1 MDANRLSRGQQLVE
15 LALKN
20 KEIEDRPLESSQSI
34 SMLNASTFLR
44 IQGETLQN
52 YRQIKEKDLECNESD
67 NFDLDKEF
75 SQHDLDDS
83 TKDPDWGPEKDSNNN
98 DAIDSENDDSDL
110 EQNNVQ
116 SEKSVLEPDNN
127 IIQTDDAGLENTGHT
142 RTKRK
147 KKAPAEWLKNTNKRL
162 RMEGKQY
169 KGVLKNEKGIRTYC
183 IDREQRIMAPSGCTN
198 KCKKSEKRKCQIF
211 EEKEREEIFNGFWQL
226 IWEEKKVFVCN
237 LVWKHDVKQRTTVG
251 ASRRKCSYS
260 YFLTKNGS
268 KFPVCKSMFLSTL
281 GIGEKMMYEWILNS
295 KNGIPHKSNVKRPA
309 KQYDIDRKQYAKSF
323 LERLPKLPSHY
334 CRASSSKVYLEPVF
348 QTISELHREYRK
360 EAQKDESPVI
370 SRSLFHNILDELNIS
385 LFQPRKDQ
393 CDTCC
398 GYEAGN
404 INKVMYDQHIV
415 KKEAARAE
423 KNKDKEAALTK
434 DDMKVISLDLQA
446 LLMCPLL
453 KASAMYYKT
462 KLSCHN
468 FTIFDMKTKDVI
480 CYFWTEVEGDLT
492 SNSFSSCVVDYIMSL
507 DNSIKTLIIY
517 SDGCTYQNRNVTL
530 SNALLKVA
538 YDKKITIFQKYLE
551 RGHTQ
556 MEVDS
561 VHSVIER
568 KLKNKPIYVPQ
579 NYVDIFKVSR
589 LERPYDV
596 KYLSH
601 QFFKK
606 YSDLNYYN
614 SIRPG
619 SKVGDNVV
627 TDIRALMYLPEGE
640 IKYKLAMSGD
650 YLELPRRAKISAPGD
665 TDQVGNLHDSALC
678 IKASKYKHLQELK
691 SVVPRDFHAFYDNL
705 PHA

>member
-1 MDANRLSRGQQLVE
+1 
-15 LALKN
+15 
-20 KEIEDRPLESSQSI
+20 
-34 SMLNASTFLR
+34 
-44 IQGETLQN
+44 
-52 YRQIKEKDLECNESD
+52 
-67 NFDLDKEF
+67 
-75 SQHDLDDS
+75 
-83 TKDPDWGPEKDSNNN
+83 
-98 DAIDSENDDSDL
+98 
-110 EQNNVQ
+110 
-116 SEKSVLEPDNN
+116 
-127 IIQTDDAGLENTGHT
+127 
-142 RTKRK
+142 
-147 KKAPAEWLKNTNKRL
+147 
-162 RMEGKQY
+162 
-169 KGVLKNEKGIRTYC
+169 
-183 IDREQRIMAPSGCTN
+183 
-198 KCKKSEKRKCQIF
+198 
-211 EEKEREEIFNGFWQL
+211 
-226 IWEEKKVFVCN
+226 
-237 LVWKHDVKQRTTVG
+237 
-251 ASRRKCSYS
+251 
-260 YFLTKNGS
+260 
-268 KFPVCKSMFLSTL
+268 MFLSTL

-480 CYFWTEVEGDLT
+480 CYFWTEVE
-492 SNSFSSCVVDYIMSL
+492 
-507 DNSIKTLIIY
+507 
-517 SDGCTYQNRNVTL
+517 
-530 SNALLKVA
+530 
-538 YDKKITIFQKYLE
+538 
-551 RGHTQ
+551 
-556 MEVDS
+556 
-561 VHSVIER
+561 
-568 KLKNKPIYVPQ
+568 
-579 NYVDIFKVSR
+579 VSR

-665 TDQVGNLHDSALC
+665 TDQLFEERQIAKLSVNPLDKYIERHQLEKHKLKRDKIKIVTHHIGKTIFSESACEDEENDGGLDSNGDTNEDNDEVDSDGDTSSDEDNDIILEKLDSSE
-678 IKASKYKHLQELK
+678 ISEESNPDEYVP
-691 SVVPRDFHAFYDNL
+691 VVPDDKIIRGRRISMQSRFRDYI
-705 PHA
+705 